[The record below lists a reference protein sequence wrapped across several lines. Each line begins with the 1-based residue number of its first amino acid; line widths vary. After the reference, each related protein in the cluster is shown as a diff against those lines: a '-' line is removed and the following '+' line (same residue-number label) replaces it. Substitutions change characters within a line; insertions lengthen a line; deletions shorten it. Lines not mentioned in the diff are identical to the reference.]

1 MESKKNL
8 GCFICFCYS
17 NTPYWFALVRAK
29 LPIFLGTHWAS
40 FLTTHKYQFW
50 ENSFNCCLYNSFL
63 PFPVFLLLFEPGFT
77 INYKGK
83 LNPSP
88 RWTEW
93 IYLTQNRLESRVHRY
108 RRFVAFP
115 HWWKLFFSISFSY
128 TSFICLHV
136 LYSVLQ
142 TGYFLKDFEIY

>member
-1 MESKKNL
+1 MLIIRQKMLFLFSFQKTVQMLVWYLN
-8 GCFICFCYS
+8 FTIIQRNVAIIIIQNSY
-17 NTPYWFALVRAK
+17 ALQ
-29 LPIFLGTHWAS
+29 I
-40 FLTTHKYQFW
+40 
-50 ENSFNCCLYNSFL
+50 EDSFL
-63 PFPVFLLLFEPGFT
+63 PFSVFLLLFEPGFT

>member
-1 MESKKNL
+1 MLIIRQKMLFLFSFQKTVQMLVWYLNFTIIQKNVA
-8 GCFICFCYS
+8 IIIIQNSY
-17 NTPYWFALVRAK
+17 ALQ
-29 LPIFLGTHWAS
+29 I
-40 FLTTHKYQFW
+40 
-50 ENSFNCCLYNSFL
+50 EDSFL